1 MVKLLPLLLIL
12 FISVTNSTLGQ
23 KGKKSGSSVKVFLPK
38 TELLNYDLKSGETV
52 SICSWSD
59 LIDRIEITD
68 NTPSYYQ
75 VTIKNT
81 DNDEII
87 LKSGEFRTSDIGGIK
102 GKVVLKIYP
111 WIYTFGSYSIKVTK
125 ESSMDHSMRNSGEV
139 PENEPEEVINFIY
152 SIEGCG

>member
-1 MVKLLPLLLIL
+1 MVRLIPLFLIL
-12 FISVTNSTLGQ
+12 FITIPNTSFGQ

-38 TELLNYDLKSGETV
+38 TELKNENLKSGETV
-52 SICSWSD
+52 SFCSWSD
-59 LIDRIEITD
+59 LIDRIEISD
-68 NTPSYYQ
+68 NTFSYFQ

-81 DNDEII
+81 ENDEII
-87 LKSGEFRTSDIGGIK
+87 LKSGEFTSDIGGSK

-125 ESSMDHSMRNSGEV
+125 ESSMDHSMRYSGEV

>member
-12 FISVTNSTLGQ
+12 FISVTNSTFGQ
-23 KGKKSGSSVKVFLPK
+23 KGKKIGSSVKVFLPK
-38 TELLNYDLKSGETV
+38 TELLNHDLKSGETV

-68 NTPSYYQ
+68 NTFSYFQ
-75 VTIKNT
+75 VIIKNT
-81 DNDEII
+81 YTDEVV
-87 LKSGEFRTSDIGGIK
+87 LKSGEFRTSDIGGSK
-102 GKVVLKIYP
+102 GKVVLKIHP
-111 WIYTFGSYSIKVTK
+111 WIVEGQYSIKVTK
-125 ESSMDHSMRNSGEV
+125 ESGGDYTMRNLGQE

>member
-1 MVKLLPLLLIL
+1 MIKLLPLLLIL
-12 FISVTNSTLGQ
+12 FISVTNSTFGQ

-68 NTPSYYQ
+68 NTSSYFQ

-81 DNDEII
+81 ENDEII
-87 LKSGEFRTSDIGGIK
+87 LKSGEFRTSDIGGSK

-125 ESSMDHSMRNSGEV
+125 ESSMDYSMRNSGEV

>member
-1 MVKLLPLLLIL
+1 MVKLLPLFLIL
-12 FISVTNSTLGQ
+12 FLTIPNTTFGG

-38 TELLNYDLKSGETV
+38 NELSNVDLKSGETV

-59 LIDRIEITD
+59 LIDRIEIID
-68 NTPSYYQ
+68 NTNSYYQ
-75 VTIKNT
+75 VTITNTNT
-81 DNDEII
+81 DEVI
-87 LKSGEFRTSDIGGIK
+87 LKLGDFRTYDIRGSK

-111 WIYTFGSYSIKVTK
+111 WIYMEGQYTFKVTK
-125 ESSMDHSMRNSGEV
+125 ESSMDYSMRNSGEE